1 MNSKKVLALG
11 MAAVMAAGMTGCTVP
26 GEGGSTTAGS
36 STGTTAAAAAGESAQ
51 DGETAAADNNT
62 TSATGLKVFRYAT
75 STDPTSLDPVMGNST
90 ADNEI
95 LHITQEGLV
104 RNSCGTISPGI
115 AESWEISDD
124 GLTYTFHLRD
134 STYSDGTPVTSKDFL
149 YTFQHMADP
158 ATAAPYAWIMDG
170 RIKNGGDV
178 ISGKKPVE
186 ELGVSAPDDKTFVI
200 ELEYPQGY
208 FLSLLG
214 SSGQFTPMNQA
225 LVEQYGKDYAA
236 SADKMLTNGP
246 FKMVSS
252 ANRQYIFEKNE
263 NYWNADAINFDRV
276 ELNVIENADTQLAMY
291 EQGDLDYVAIPTAQ
305 VPNYD
310 DRDQEFM
317 TGSLDWLYINH
328 QADYV
333 SNENFCL
340 ALNYAIDRTTYN
352 MLANSGTY
360 QGWGNPVMPNVDGI
374 NSTYGEEFQPE
385 GYPLDGD
392 VAKAQEY
399 LQKALT
405 ELGISDPSEIT
416 VELTTTDAETNKKI
430 AEVIQEMWQNNL
442 GINVEIR
449 QVTYSEIYGN
459 VFPQHDYMV
468 GYGGWGPDYAD
479 PYTYLELFMSDNVYN
494 YSQYSNADFDKLM
507 NDSRT
512 IADPKTRLETLAN
525 AEQILLD
532 TGAVV
537 PLQVRTTHY
546 LIDDDVT
553 GVGFYFIGYTID
565 LVYGDCAPTE

>member
-1 MNSKKVLALG
+1 
-11 MAAVMAAGMTGCTVP
+11 
-26 GEGGSTTAGS
+26 
-36 STGTTAAAAAGESAQ
+36 
-51 DGETAAADNNT
+51 
-62 TSATGLKVFRYAT
+62 
-75 STDPTSLDPVMGNST
+75 
-90 ADNEI
+90 
-95 LHITQEGLV
+95 
-104 RNSCGTISPGI
+104 
-115 AESWEISDD
+115 
-124 GLTYTFHLRD
+124 
-134 STYSDGTPVTSKDFL
+134 
-149 YTFQHMADP
+149 
-158 ATAAPYAWIMDG
+158 
-170 RIKNGGDV
+170 
-178 ISGKKPVE
+178 
-186 ELGVSAPDDKTFVI
+186 
-200 ELEYPQGY
+200 
-208 FLSLLG
+208 
-214 SSGQFTPMNQA
+214 MNQA

-479 PYTYLELFMSDNVYN
+479 PNTYLELFMSDNVYN

>member
-11 MAAVMAAGMTGCTVP
+11 MAAVMAAGMTGCSVP

-36 STGTTAAAAAGESAQ
+36 STGTTAAAAADESAQ
-51 DGETAAADNNT
+51 GGETAAADNNT

-479 PYTYLELFMSDNVYN
+479 PNTYLELFMSDNVYN

-565 LVYGDCAPTE
+565 LVYGNCAPTE